1 MIATVE
7 RATGKRYVAPIT
19 DTAAERDFYSTADE
33 NGVLDG
39 KSDQLL
45 GWSEGKAAQV
55 IKQLVTGAAF
65 VPFPPAPA
73 ARGELGMFLAFQ
85 LTRGRSVR
93 RTVEQLGDLYARM
106 QIPQDMTPAQAR
118 AWLAVRDQEPTDE
131 AVEQVLAASS
141 IMDKVEVVPHPNEHV
156 AQMGPL
162 ALKLFPLLVFR
173 RWYVAEYAEPCLIT
187 CDEPVVMVFR
197 DKRRMGRRAGL
208 ALADE
213 VWFPLSPRHLLI
225 MAKHDR
231 YGPERRFVAAPA
243 TAKTVNLHIA
253 ANAYETIHMH
263 PDHDHLAGIDI
274 PEPGPLLRIFAPDL
288 PELTARYGQAP
299 TRTKTRRR

>member
-1 MIATVE
+1 
-7 RATGKRYVAPIT
+7 
-19 DTAAERDFYSTADE
+19 
-33 NGVLDG
+33 
-39 KSDQLL
+39 
-45 GWSEGKAAQV
+45 
-55 IKQLVTGAAF
+55 
-65 VPFPPAPA
+65 
-73 ARGELGMFLAFQ
+73 
-85 LTRGRSVR
+85 
-93 RTVEQLGDLYARM
+93 
-106 QIPQDMTPAQAR
+106 MTPAQAR

-131 AVEQVLAASS
+131 AVEQLLAASS
-141 IMDKVEVVPHPNEHV
+141 IMDKVEVIPHPNDHV

-225 MAKHDR
+225 MAQHDR
-231 YGPERRFVAAPA
+231 YGPERRFTAAPA
-243 TAKTVNLHIA
+243 TAKVVNLHIA